1 MNKLSNPIHCD
12 YTLNILLFE
21 ESMLS
26 YHKFLVVLNAFPYSF
41 ALTLTIFVQTE
52 TEKLE
57 VRDKDVCEVIELK
70 ILSFKNLF
78 LKMLS

>member
-1 MNKLSNPIHCD
+1 
-12 YTLNILLFE
+12 
-21 ESMLS
+21 MLS
-26 YHKFLVVLNAFPYSF
+26 YHKFLVVLNAFLYSF

-70 ILSFKNLF
+70 IVTRL
-78 LKMLS
+78 